1 MYICWILRQRLNTWN
16 LQKSC
21 GKRSALQELVTTCP
35 ARQASDSSR
44 VHQHTTK
51 LPGPWWLE
59 DGKPVLDP
67 MLVLWTVEWWTRDS
81 VLDIIR
87 PVLDAVCS
95 KDLQNSKLQATTSQR
110 TCLTCSLFCAV
121 VSMNTQSGHFED
133 WCAPAESTCKLRLM
147 NDIIM
152 TIESWQ
158 TWYII
163 YLYVFLF
170 THAHPSTDRNS
181 YDTRSLGHVSH
192 QDVFWLSLPASQQ
205 GAQPHHNTNRSTKT
219 VYEFLVFYQ
228 R

>member
-1 MYICWILRQRLNTWN
+1 MWNPTAKVEHMKLTKVMRETLRIARTCHN
-16 LQKSC
+16 LS
-21 GKRSALQELVTTCP
+21 GKTGIRFFTCPPTYNKVAGALVTM
-35 ARQASDSSR
+35 
-44 VHQHTTK
+44 
-51 LPGPWWLE
+51 E

-133 WCAPAESTCKLRLM
+133 WCAPAESACKLRLM

-170 THAHPSTDRNS
+170 THAHPSTDRNC